1 MPKSAEKLREGAARP
16 QDVLAARRYSQ
27 RERMRSNLEVDE
39 GWCGGDATMLSIRE
53 CTLRRLAPQRTRLA

>member
-39 GWCGGDATMLSIRE
+39 GW
-53 CTLRRLAPQRTRLA
+53 